1 MKALIVDDCP
11 LTREMI
17 GLVINSIAD
26 VEYAE
31 NGEVA
36 IGRVKDAIARNA
48 YYDLI
53 CLDITMPVMGGQ
65 EALRKIRALEAD
77 CGVVRAKAF
86 MITASSSTDDM
97 IEAIT
102 EGECDDYLTKP
113 VIRNSFMELLHKHG
127 LIS

>member
-17 GLVINSIAD
+17 GLAMDSIAD

-36 IGRVKDAIARNA
+36 ISRVTDAITRNA
-48 YYDLI
+48 HYDLI

-65 EALRKIRALEAD
+65 EALRKIRAVEAAS
-77 CGVVRAKAF
+77 GVSKAKAF
-86 MITASSSTDDM
+86 MITASSSPDDM

-102 EGECDDYLTKP
+102 EGECDDYMTKP
-113 VIRNSFMELLHKHG
+113 VIRNSLIELLRKHS

>member
-17 GLVINSIAD
+17 GLAISTTAD

-31 NGEVA
+31 NGEAA
-36 IGRVKDAIARNA
+36 IRLVSEAVGRGAH
-48 YYDLI
+48 YDLI

-65 EALRKIRALEAD
+65 EALRKIRAIEAD
-77 CGVVRAKAF
+77 SGAVRAKVF
-86 MITASSSTDDM
+86 MITASSSPDDM

-102 EGECDDYLTKP
+102 GGECDDYLTKP
-113 VIRNSFMELLHKHG
+113 VIRNVFLELLRKHS
-127 LIS
+127 LLS